1 MKNIYIKPSI
11 ELVNVEV
18 ESLLNSLSGLGG
30 KTWDNKD
37 YDTKLEIDNENG
49 DNDDIL
55 CTKPDV
61 PNIWDDEEW

>member
-18 ESLLNSLSGLGG
+18 ESLLNSLSRLGG

>member
-18 ESLLNSLSGLGG
+18 ESLLNSLSNLGG

>member
-18 ESLLNSLSGLGG
+18 ESLLNGLSKLGG
-30 KTWDNKD
+30 KTWDNND